1 MKIFID
7 TNVFLR
13 FLLKDDHNSYEEV
26 VKLFELVEEG
36 KVKPYTSNIVILEII
51 YVLVKTLKISR
62 TEVLRDIQDLFS
74 MRGLIILEKTNTKE
88 ALKIFKQ
95 TGVKFADC
103 LIATQ
108 IKSGTQLCT
117 YDKEFFKIRSVKLC
131 KPGDFV

>member
-13 FLLKDDHNSYEEV
+13 FLLKDDPDSYEEV

>member
-13 FLLKDDHNSYEEV
+13 FLLKDDPDSYEEV

-36 KVKPYTSNIVILEII
+36 KIKPYTSNIVILEII

-74 MRGLIILEKTNTKE
+74 MRGLTLVEKTNTKE
-88 ALKIFKQ
+88 ALKIYKQ
-95 TGVKFADC
+95 TGVKYADC
-103 LIATQ
+103 LIASQ
-108 IKSGTQLCT
+108 VKPGIQLCT
-117 YDKEFFKIRSVKLC
+117 FDQEFLKIKSVKLC
-131 KPGDFV
+131 IPSDLF

>member
-36 KVKPYTSNIVILEII
+36 KIKPYASNIVILEII

-74 MRGLIILEKTNTKE
+74 MRGLTLVEKTNTKE
-88 ALKIFKQ
+88 ALKIYKQ
-95 TGVKFADC
+95 TGVKYADC
-103 LIATQ
+103 LIASQ
-108 IKSGTQLCT
+108 VKPGIQLCT
-117 YDKEFFKIRSVKLC
+117 FDQEFLKIKSVKLC
-131 KPGDFV
+131 IPSDLF

>member
-36 KVKPYTSNIVILEII
+36 KIKPYTSNIVILEII